1 MDSRLHCPDVPIW
14 EVTPKLAPAD
24 SGWITLG
31 LYRRRAFS
39 KKVYTSTVLRRA
51 FDKAV
56 RTKPPVFAADAGPM
70 QIQWWEGAVSKC
82 AGAMRRSGQDNI
94 AWLKAGG
101 SAKLSLTEVV
111 EKREEEICSAAR
123 RRGTE
128 RGEARNVF
136 VLGTAVSCGDR
147 DRWRT
152 KLDLGSRK
160 SLDND
165 HRPTTLGTEPKR
177 ARFLGGGCFLLGL
190 RLPYRAE

>member
-1 MDSRLHCPDVPIW
+1 M
-14 EVTPKLAPAD
+14 
-24 SGWITLG
+24 
-31 LYRRRAFS
+31 
-39 KKVYTSTVLRRA
+39 YTNTVLRRA

-56 RTKPPVFAADAGPM
+56 RTKPPVFAADAAPM
-70 QIQWWEGAVSKC
+70 QIQWWEGAVSNC
-82 AGAMRRSGQDNI
+82 AGAMRRSAQDNGVWPG
-94 AWLKAGG
+94 AEGRVKK
-101 SAKLSLTEVV
+101 SSTEGV

-128 RGEARNVF
+128 RDEARNVF

-165 HRPTTLGTEPKR
+165 HRPTALGTEPKR
-177 ARFLGGGCFLLGL
+177 ARFLGDGCFLLGL
-190 RLPYRAE
+190 RLLYRAE